1 MFNIAWTAS
10 ALHDLR
16 FFEKREQRII
26 ADGIDEQLLH
36 EPLTKTRNRK
46 PLRPNSLAKWEVR
59 LGDFRVLY
67 DASEETGVV
76 EIKGVGWK
84 VHNKLYFRGEERS
97 L

>member
-1 MFNIAWTAS
+1 LQAA
-10 ALHDLR
+10 AP
-16 FFEKREQRII
+16 EQP
-26 ADGIDEQLLH
+26 G
-36 EPLTKTRNRK
+36 
-46 PLRPNSLAKWEVR
+46 KWEVR

-67 DASEETGVV
+67 DASEVTGVV